1 MGRFEFIE
9 LDVKELNTKK
19 LLRVY
24 LPNDYS
30 EDKKYPVLYM
40 HDGQNIY
47 EEDSSAFN
55 ISWNVHKV
63 IEDLVSKDVISP
75 LIVVGI
81 DCNESVEGTRMDEYS
96 PWKSTFK
103 IDSFEGNIEDEDFKK
118 MANLGGL
125 GDIYG
130 DFLVNKVKPLIDERY
145 STLTDR
151 ENTLLAGSSMGGII
165 TLYLG
170 LKYSNIFSKLGCFS
184 SAFFFAIEPLIEFLK
199 ENKIQDKMKLYFDVG
214 TRESGEKTNSFINN
228 TYIDT
233 NNTIVDLIKE
243 KNDPNLQDI
252 LYVVEE
258 GAYHNEIAWNKRFP
272 KFLEWILN

>member
-9 LDVKELNTKK
+9 LEVKELNTKK

-24 LPNDYS
+24 LPNGYS
-30 EDKKYPVLYM
+30 EEKKYPVLYM

-47 EEDSSAFN
+47 SEETSAYN
-55 ISWNVHKV
+55 MSWNVHNV
-63 IEDLVSKDVISP
+63 IEDLVSKDIIAP

-81 DCNESVEGTRMDEYS
+81 DCNESIEGTRMDECS
-96 PWKSTFK
+96 PWQCTFK
-103 IDSFEGNIEDEDFKK
+103 IDSSEENIEDEDFKK

-130 DFLVNKVKPLIDERY
+130 DFLVNKVKPLIDEKY
-145 STLTDR
+145 STLMDR
-151 ENTLLAGSSMGGII
+151 ENTLLAGSSMGGLI

-170 LKYSNIFSKLGCFS
+170 LKYNNIFSKLGCFS
-184 SAFFFAIEPLIEFLK
+184 SAFFFSFEPLIEFLK
-199 ENKIQDKMKLYFDVG
+199 DVKVKGDMKLYFDVG
-214 TRESGEKTNSFINN
+214 TRESGNSSNAFIDNAYLDVNN
-228 TYIDT
+228 AV
-233 NNTIVDLIKE
+233 VDLIKE

>member
-30 EDKKYPVLYM
+30 EANKYPVLYM

-47 EEDSSAFN
+47 DEDTSAFN
-55 ISWNVHKV
+55 MSWNVHNI
-63 IEDLVSKDVISP
+63 IEDLVSKDIISP

-81 DCNESVEGTRMDEYS
+81 DCNESIEGTRMDEYS
-96 PWKSTFK
+96 PWQCTFK
-103 IDSFEGNIEDEDFKK
+103 MDSSEENLEDEDFKK

-125 GDIYG
+125 GDLYG

-145 STLTDR
+145 STLMDR

-170 LKYSNIFSKLGCFS
+170 LKYNNIFSKLGCFS
-184 SAFFFAIEPLIEFLK
+184 SAFFFSIEPLVEFLK
-199 ENKIQDKMKLYFDVG
+199 ESKIQNEMKLYFDVG
-214 TRESGEKTNSFINN
+214 TRESGNETNFFIDSA
-228 TYIDT
+228 YIDT
-233 NNTIVDLIKE
+233 NNTIVD
-243 KNDPNLQDI
+243 
-252 LYVVEE
+252 
-258 GAYHNEIAWNKRFP
+258 
-272 KFLEWILN
+272 